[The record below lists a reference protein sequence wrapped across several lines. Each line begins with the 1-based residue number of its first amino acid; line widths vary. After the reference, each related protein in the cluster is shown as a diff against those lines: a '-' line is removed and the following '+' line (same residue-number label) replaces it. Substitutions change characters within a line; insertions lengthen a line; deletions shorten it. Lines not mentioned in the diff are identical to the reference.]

1 MASREPTA
9 DEPGSMRRRR
19 RGRAEDLEVERGRQ
33 MERER
38 GGGGWRRRGEG
49 EIVHDTGGGGGKERL
64 GCSTLRLF
72 DGEGRCILQRVLL
85 TRLEALQLPPMP
97 QFADAAAFGEVTGVS
112 LTTPTS
118 MRE

>member
-9 DEPGSMRRRR
+9 DEPGSMRRRG

-38 GGGGWRRRGEG
+38 GGGRRRRGEG
-49 EIVHDTGGGGGKERL
+49 VIVHDTGGGGKERL

-72 DGEGRCILQRVLL
+72 DGEGPLH
-85 TRLEALQLPPMP
+85 
-97 QFADAAAFGEVTGVS
+97 F
-112 LTTPTS
+112 
-118 MRE
+118 